1 MARFL
6 IICVTTESG
15 INPMTINIEDLS
27 KVDCKVK
34 TVIETIYSDRP
45 LLYAEVWRLL
55 GDGIFSYHYSCIF
68 DGVSLSKCRYFAPS
82 SSSLKDHIEMFSYK
96 SLGL

>member
-6 IICVTTESG
+6 IICVTAESG
-15 INPMTINIEDLS
+15 IIPMVINIEDLS
-27 KVDCKVK
+27 KVDNEVK
-34 TVIETIYSDRP
+34 KVIESIFFDRP

-55 GDGIFSYHYSCIF
+55 GDDMLTYHYSFVF

-82 SSSLKDHIEMFSYK
+82 PSSLKDHIEMFSFK
-96 SLGL
+96 SFEL

>member
-6 IICVTTESG
+6 IICVTAESG
-15 INPMTINIEDLS
+15 INPITMNIEDLS
-27 KVDCKVK
+27 KIDCEVK
-34 TVIETIYSDRP
+34 EVIETIYSDRP

-55 GDGIFSYHYSCIF
+55 GDGIYTYHYSFIF
-68 DGVSLSKCRYFAPS
+68 DGVSFSKCRYFAPS

-96 SLGL
+96 SFEL